1 MAQTRLVI
9 VTGLSGAGHSST
21 LNILEDLGFEAIDNL
36 PISFLEQALGAL
48 EGGKN
53 LAIGIDSRTRD
64 MHAPETL
71 QKIHALRQHSDLA
84 TTVLFLDCS
93 NTVLERRFNVT
104 RRRHPLAI
112 TERLSSSISNERT
125 LLQPFKDLA
134 DCVIDTTTLSPTL
147 LKQKLLQEFG
157 GAVRLPTITL
167 QSFSYKNGL
176 PPEADCVFDVRFLH
190 NPFYDEHLKALT
202 GLDAAVGTYI
212 QQDPRFA
219 AFLRQLEALLG
230 LVLEGYTREG
240 KTYLTLAFGCT
251 GGQHRSVFV
260 TQKIAT
266 GLQEQG
272 WMVAVVHR
280 EL

>member
-36 PISFLEQALGAL
+36 PISLLEQALAAL

-64 MHAPETL
+64 MHAPETV
-71 QKIHALRQHSDLA
+71 QKIKALQQRADIT
-84 TTVLFLDCS
+84 TTVLFLECS
-93 NTVLERRFNVT
+93 SEMLERRFNVT
-104 RRRHPLAI
+104 RRRHPLSI
-112 TERLSSSISNERT
+112 TERLSSSITAERA
-125 LLQPFKDLA
+125 LLQPFKDIA
-134 DCVIDTTTLSPTL
+134 HCIIDTTTLSPTL
-147 LKQKLLQEFG
+147 LKQQLMQEFG
-157 GAVRLPTITL
+157 DGGRLPTITI

-176 PPEADCVFDVRFLH
+176 PPEADCVFDVRFLR
-190 NPFYDEHLKALT
+190 NPFYEAALQDAT
-202 GLDAAVGTYI
+202 GLDAAVGAYI
-212 QQDPRFA
+212 QTDARFDSFVQHLES
-219 AFLRQLEALLG
+219 FLT
-230 LVLEGYTREG
+230 LVLEGYHQEG

-260 TQKIAT
+260 AQMVAT
-266 GLQEQG
+266 WLQEQG
-272 WMVAVVHR
+272 WRVAVVHR